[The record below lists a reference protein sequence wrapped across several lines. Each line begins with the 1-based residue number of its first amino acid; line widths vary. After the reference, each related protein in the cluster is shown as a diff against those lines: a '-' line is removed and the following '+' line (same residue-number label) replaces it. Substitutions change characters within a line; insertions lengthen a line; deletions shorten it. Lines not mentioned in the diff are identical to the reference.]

1 MNKIACI
8 YFEGNDSKVALFTKE
23 NNKLILIKA
32 ESQDTSLVFA
42 ENQTST
48 ASKSGGNGKPKETV
62 NYDFIA
68 EESSGFN
75 RNYLQKLNEF
85 FYGQEIYKCQFVPV
99 LGEPAIYFQK
109 MNDQKDV
116 ANLNVNAK
124 GKIDNTIGY
133 VKLYDSST
141 LAVYPSGKSN
151 YLQALDSL
159 AKMNNRRFLKI
170 PSVKSAEISLASYI
184 AGKKKFES
192 LENTLILYTGKEYSK
207 LIFLTGDKLH
217 HISPTL
223 SVGKN
228 SFNAHNVIVSKILL
242 EMEHAGF
249 SKLDNIIVCGED
261 ETEEFLSIITEAY
274 PQSKVETLKFDDIEI
289 NNIDSFSTLGS
300 FIVPISVAEEFY
312 NEQNKK
318 FTGINLL
325 PNYIK
330 EEQKPFHFGWQ
341 SYLMMALIFASAFY
355 LSFRIVANKEK
366 MKNMKSEINQLHLIE
381 AQNQETVNK
390 IKSYEAR
397 IKNVDQTKATLNNL
411 SSGTGILSDA
421 VKKVA
426 DFTDSKRNLWISSIN
441 LSADKSWQ
449 VSGYTL
455 SRIVVRE
462 LSDSY
467 KQSLL
472 QNIVYEPLRDYRA
485 FKFLIDSG
493 KHNMVKGGNKKR

>member
-23 NNKLILIKA
+23 NNKLILLKA
-32 ESQDTSLVFA
+32 ESQDTTLIFA
-42 ENQTST
+42 ENKAGT
-48 ASKSGGNGKPKETV
+48 ATKSGGNGKTKETV
-62 NYDFIA
+62 SYDFVA
-68 EESSGFN
+68 DETSGFN

-99 LGEPAIYFQK
+99 LSEPAIYFQK
-109 MNDQKDV
+109 MNDEKDI
-116 ANLNVNAK
+116 ANLNINTK
-124 GKIDNTIGY
+124 GKIDTTIGY
-133 VKLYDSST
+133 VQLYDNST

-159 AKMNNRRFLKI
+159 AKLNNRRFLKI
-170 PSVKSAEISLASYI
+170 PSVKSAEVSLASYI
-184 AGKKKFES
+184 ARKKKFES

-207 LIFLTGDKLH
+207 LIFLTGDKLYQ
-217 HISPTL
+217 ISPTL

-261 ETEEFLSIITEAY
+261 ESEEFLSIISEAY

-289 NNIDSFSTLGS
+289 NNVDSFSTVGS
-300 FIVPISVAEEFY
+300 FIVTIAVADEFY

-318 FTGINLL
+318 FSGINLL

-341 SYLMMALIFASAFY
+341 SYLMIILIFVSAFY
-355 LSFRIVANKEK
+355 LSFRIVSNKER
-366 MKNMKSEINQLHLIE
+366 MKNMKSEINQLHLIQ

-390 IKSYEAR
+390 IKNYEAR
-397 IKNVDQTKATLNNL
+397 IKNVDQTKQTLNQL

-426 DFTDSKRNLWISSIN
+426 DFSGNKRNLWISD
-441 LSADKSWQ
+441 LKLDADKSWR

-455 SRIVVRE
+455 SRVVVRE

-472 QNIVYEPLRDYRA
+472 QNIIYEPLRDYRA

-493 KHNMVKGGNKKR
+493 KNNTVKGGNKKR

>member
-23 NNKLILIKA
+23 NNKLILLKA

-42 ENQTST
+42 GDQANA
-48 ASKSGGNGKPKETV
+48 ASKQGGNGKPKETIS
-62 NYDFIA
+62 YDFVA
-68 EESSGFN
+68 EETSGFN

-85 FYGQEIYKCQFVPV
+85 FYGQEIHKCQFIPI

-109 MNDQKDV
+109 MNDQKDI

-133 VKLYDSST
+133 VKLYDDST

-159 AKMNNRRFLKI
+159 AKMNNKRFLKI

-184 AGKKKFES
+184 ARKKKFES
-192 LENTLILYTGKEYSK
+192 LENTLIVYTGKEYSK

-217 HISPTL
+217 QISPTL

-249 SKLDNIIVCGED
+249 SKLDNIIICGED
-261 ETEEFLSIITEAY
+261 ESEEFLSIISEAY
-274 PQSKVETLKFDDIEI
+274 PQSKVETLNFDDIEI
-289 NNIDSFSTLGS
+289 NNLDSFSTTGS
-300 FIVPISVAEEFY
+300 FIIPIAVSEEFF
-312 NEQNKK
+312 NEQDKK

-330 EEQKPFHFGWQ
+330 EEQKPFHFGWL
-341 SYLMMALIFASAFY
+341 SYLMMVLIFAAAFY

-366 MKNMKSEINQLHLIE
+366 MKNMKSEINQLHIIQE
-381 AQNQETVNK
+381 QNKETVNK

-397 IKNVDQTKATLNNL
+397 IKNVDQTKVTLNQL
-411 SSGTGILSDA
+411 SSGTGVLSDA

-426 DFTDSKRNLWISSIN
+426 DFTDSKRNLWISDLKLDAN
-441 LSADKSWQ
+441 KSWQ
-449 VSGYTL
+449 ISGYTL
-455 SRIVVRE
+455 SRISVRE

-472 QNIVYEPLRDYRA
+472 QNIIYEPLRDYRA

-493 KHNMVKGGNKKR
+493 KNNQVKGGNKKR

>member
-8 YFEGNDSKVALFTKE
+8 YFEGNDSKVALFSKE
-23 NNKLILIKA
+23 NDKLILLKA
-32 ESQDTSLVFA
+32 ESQDTTLVFA
-42 ENQTST
+42 ENQANT

-62 NYDFIA
+62 SFDFVA
-68 EESSGFN
+68 DDTSGFN

-85 FYGQEIYKCQFVPV
+85 FFGQEIYKFQFVPV

-109 MNDQKDV
+109 INEEKDI
-116 ANLNVNAK
+116 ANLNINTK
-124 GKIDNTIGY
+124 GKIDTTIGY
-133 VKLYDSST
+133 VKLYDNST

-159 AKMNNRRFLKI
+159 AKLNNRRFLKI

-184 AGKKKFES
+184 ARKKKFES

-217 HISPTL
+217 QISPTL

-228 SFNAHNVIVSKILL
+228 GFNAHNVIVSKILL

-249 SKLDNIIVCGED
+249 SKLDNIIICGED
-261 ETEEFLSIITEAY
+261 ETNEFISIISEAY
-274 PQSKVETLKFDDIEI
+274 PQSKVETLKFDDVEI
-289 NNIDSFSTLGS
+289 NNIDSFSTIGS
-300 FIVPISVAEEFY
+300 FIVNISVAEEFY
-312 NEQNKK
+312 NEQDKK

-341 SYLMMALIFASAFY
+341 SYLMMVLIFVFAFY

-366 MKNMKSEINQLHLIE
+366 MRNMKSEINQLHLIQ

-397 IKNVDQTKATLNNL
+397 IKNVDQTKQTLNQL
-411 SSGTGILSDA
+411 SSGTGVLSDA
-421 VKKVA
+421 IKKVA
-426 DFTDSKRNLWISSIN
+426 DFTDSKRNLWIN
-441 LSADKSWQ
+441 DLKLDANKSWQ

-455 SRIVVRE
+455 SRPVVRE

-467 KQSLL
+467 NQSLL
-472 QNIVYEPLRDYRA
+472 QNIIYEPLRDYRA

-493 KHNMVKGGNKKR
+493 KNNTVKGGNKKR